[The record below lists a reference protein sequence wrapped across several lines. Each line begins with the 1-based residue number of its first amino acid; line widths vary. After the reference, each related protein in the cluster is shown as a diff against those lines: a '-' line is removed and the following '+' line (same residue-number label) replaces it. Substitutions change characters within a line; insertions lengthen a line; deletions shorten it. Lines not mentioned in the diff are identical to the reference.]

1 MIAFW
6 WVVVLVALIAC
17 RTAWRFFLRY
27 PGGWTYAFHQQH
39 RKDRQALDN
48 ARGAVRELRRTAR
61 RETWQAWTAV
71 KRARSSYR
79 REVRRAEAELQRL
92 RTPHRGARIEQ
103 LGAITLHEHGIL
115 VGEDELPLAGVH
127 VRFEL
132 ARSSHVSYV
141 YLTEPDGR
149 ERMERYDGEEFPEE
163 TVRRFSVR
171 LRNAAVAAVRSREAR
186 AADIATAETALRE
199 AEEATEPMEV
209 AQERLEETRERHES
223 DPRLPRA
230 RAALDDARREWQDRT
245 GRRPL

>member
-6 WVVVLVALIAC
+6 WVVALVALIVC
-17 RTAWRFFLRY
+17 QTAWRFFLRY
-27 PGGWTYAFHQQH
+27 PGGWTYAFHEQH

-48 ARGAVRELRRTAR
+48 ARGAVRELRKTAR
-61 RETWQAWTAV
+61 RETWQAWTTA
-71 KRARSSYR
+71 KRTTSAYH
-79 REVRRAEAELQRL
+79 REIRRAEAELQRL
-92 RTPHRGARIEQ
+92 RAPHRGSLVEQ
-103 LGAITLHEHGIL
+103 LGAITLHEHRVLIG
-115 VGEDELPLAGVH
+115 GDELPLAGVQ

-149 ERMERYDGEEFPEE
+149 ERMERYEGEEFPEE

-171 LRNAAVAAVRSREAR
+171 LRNAAVAAGQSREAR

-199 AEEATEPMEV
+199 AEKATEPMEV
-209 AQERLEETRERHES
+209 AQERLKETRERHES

-230 RAALDDARREWQDRT
+230 RAALDDARREWQDLT